1 MEDYEKLGT
10 FYIGRPYDLA
20 NKKPKE
26 GLTLYDSKD
35 LVTHAVCI
43 GMTGSGKTGLC
54 IGLLEEAA
62 IDNIPAIV
70 VDPKG
75 DLANLLLT
83 FPNLHPDDFYPWINE
98 DDARK
103 KGMSPREFAEQQAN
117 LWKNGLMSW
126 HQSGQRIRRLHQA
139 VDLVIYTPGSNA
151 GIPISILKS
160 FAVPPAEIL
169 SDSDLLRDRITTT
182 ATSLLGLLGIQA
194 DPIRSREHILISNI
208 LGTTWKDGMD
218 IDLASLIQRIQQPPF
233 ARVGVLDI
241 ENFYPSKERFELSLQ
256 LNNLLAAP
264 GFDAWLEGE
273 PLDINRILYTD
284 TGKPKISIFYIA
296 HLGDSERMFFV
307 SLLLNQILGWMRT
320 QSGTNS
326 LRAIFYMDEIFGYF
340 PPVANPPSK
349 MPLLTLLKQA
359 RAFGLGAVLTTQNP
373 VDLDYK
379 GLANTGTWFIG
390 RLQTER
396 DKGRV
401 MEGLEGAAAST
412 GMKFDRSSMEQTLA
426 GLTNRVF
433 LMNNVHDDAPEIFET
448 RWALSYLRGPLTRTQ
463 IKTLMDPVR
472 LGRSLQPSV
481 IKAASPVS
489 TVAAAVSAA
498 SIVAPV
504 TAQKR
509 PSQPVLSP
517 EITQYFV
524 PVRSSQPLSHNLI
537 YCPSILASGQIL
549 FSHAKS
555 GVTLKKDVMYRT
567 EITNDP
573 IPVNWDNSEEIN
585 FRVSELGKA
594 PTASAQYVDLPA
606 VASKAKNYDIW
617 AKDVAAW
624 LYRTQKAEL
633 MRSPSSGEFSKPDES
648 ERDFRIR
655 LQLSSRERRD
665 QMVDALR
672 RKYAPK
678 ITALQEQIRRAQT
691 VVERETEQAKQQKVQ
706 TAVSFGAT
714 LLGAFMGRKTVSTGT
729 LGRATTS
736 MRGVSRSMKESK
748 DIERAHANVAALQQ
762 RLNALESDFK
772 SETDLLAAKIDP
784 LTEELERIE
793 IKPAKKDISL
803 QLSVLCWMP
812 YWQSPDGQMKPA
824 WKSCRMP
831 ANQL

>member
-10 FYIGRPYDLA
+10 FYIGSPYDLA
-20 NKKPKE
+20 SKKPKE

-62 IDNIPAIV
+62 IDSIPAIV

-83 FPNLHPDDFYPWINE
+83 FPDLHPDDFYPWINE

-103 KGMSPREFAEQQAN
+103 KGMSPHEFAEQQAN

-126 HQSGQRIRRLHQA
+126 HQSGERIRRLRQA
-139 VDLVIYTPGSNA
+139 VDLIIYTPGSNA
-151 GIPISILKS
+151 GIPVSILKS

-208 LGTTWKDGMD
+208 LGTVWKDGMD

-233 ARVGVLDI
+233 TRVGVLDI
-241 ENFYPSKERFELSLQ
+241 ENFYPSKERFALSLQ

-264 GFDAWLEGE
+264 GFDAWLGGE

-359 RAFGLGAVLTTQNP
+359 RAFGLGVVLTTQNP

-396 DKGRV
+396 DKARV
-401 MEGLEGAAAST
+401 LEGLEGAAAST
-412 GMKFDRSSMEQTLA
+412 GMRFDRSSMEQTLA
-426 GLTNRVF
+426 GLANRIF
-433 LMNNVHDDAPEIFET
+433 LMNNVHEDAPEIFQT

-463 IKTLMDPVR
+463 IKTIMDPMK
-472 LGRSLQPSV
+472 LERSLQPSV
-481 IKAASPVS
+481 IKAASPAS
-489 TVAAAVSAA
+489 SSAMADITPSVAT
-498 SIVAPV
+498 PV
-504 TAQKR
+504 TAPKS
-509 PSQPVLSP
+509 PSQPILAP

-524 PVRSSQPLSHNLI
+524 PIRSSQPQSHSLV
-537 YCPSILASGQIL
+537 YSPYILASGQIL
-549 FSHAKS
+549 FSHTKS
-555 GVTLKKDVMYRT
+555 GLTLKKDVTYQT
-567 EITNDP
+567 QISNDP
-573 IPVNWDNSEEIN
+573 MPVNWDNSEEIN
-585 FRVSELGKA
+585 LQISDLEKS
-594 PTASAQYVDLPA
+594 PTGPAQYVELPA
-606 VASKAKNYDIW
+606 VASKARNYDIW
-617 AKDVAAW
+617 AKDFVSW
-624 LYRTQKAEL
+624 LYRTQKIEL
-633 MRSPSSGEFSKPDES
+633 LRSPSNKEFSKPGES

-672 RKYAPK
+672 KKYTPK
-678 ITALQEQIRRAQT
+678 IAALQEQIRRAQAA
-691 VVERETEQAKQQKVQ
+691 VERETEQAKQQKMQ
-706 TAVSFGAT
+706 TAVSVGAT
-714 LLGAFMGRKTVSTGT
+714 LLGAFMGRKAMSTGT

-736 MRGVSRSMKESK
+736 MRGATRSMKESK
-748 DIERAHANVAALQQ
+748 DIERARENIVALQQ
-762 RLNALESDFK
+762 RLNLLEADFK
-772 SETDLLAAKIDP
+772 SETDLLAGKIDP
-784 LTEELERIE
+784 LTEELEHIE
-793 IKPAKKDISL
+793 IKPAKKDISV

-812 YWQSPDGQMKPA
+812 YWQSPDRQMISA
-824 WKSCRMP
+824 W
-831 ANQL
+831 